1 MFAGAAF
8 TDSADIKA
16 TEAVDTL
23 SALGVIDG
31 YTDGSFKPN
40 GTVTRA
46 EMAKMIFV
54 VWNGGKSDASAYQ
67 SMNSAFADTK
77 NHWAAGYVNFCAS
90 NGIIAG
96 KSATKFDPD
105 ATVTGQ
111 EAAKMLLVTLG
122 YDATKAGLV
131 GAGWASKTNALADE
145 NGLLED
151 VTTSFTG
158 PCPRQY
164 AAQLIYNAIFANTV
178 VLRDGEYTK
187 YGTNNSKNPTV
198 GQKYMGLEK
207 FTGLFTGDSKINTG
221 LKDGQIYVGGK
232 IDTYTP
238 ANGNALVGEMVKVLY
253 KESKDGVN
261 GLDKKDTVY
270 GIYETDDT
278 TVINATLGD
287 VDDNDGNKI
296 KVDGTKYDV
305 NTMSVYFNYV
315 DTNTTYTAATFT
327 SNYKK
332 DSADTVKFVQDENG
346 KVIAAYI
353 THVEFRKV
361 TGVTSSKISI
371 AGIGTLDIDD
381 DIDLDS
387 SVAKNDIV
395 AVTTLYNANP
405 KDDDAFN
412 IIKKADVTTGVKVS
426 AVKKSTQVR
435 IGDSY
440 AKLANYNNKIT
451 ASDSNYKNTVDL
463 DSTYDFVMYGKY
475 WVAAKKISA
484 SSQDIALVTKK
495 GSTGIDDQVKVLAL
509 VLAFACAFT
518 MFAGAAS
525 YSDQADIK
533 APTAVD
539 MLSSLGV
546 INGYT
551 DGSFKPN
558 DTVTRAE
565 MAKMI
570 FTIMNGG
577 NDKADSYASLPTKF
591 TDLQSAGWAQ
601 GYVRYLQNTG
611 IIAGKSSTK
620 FAPNDTVT
628 GLEAAKMVLVAAG
641 YNAEKA
647 GLTGAAWAQN
657 TMKYGQLNNLFED
670 VDADLNAAL
679 PRQYAAQILYNA
691 LDVERVVWSN
701 DIEDFKPATDVD
713 DDKTIGGKYMD
724 LVKTD
729 AEQLI
734 SVDKTSGKD
743 TYEIKLVDDVK
754 YGDNK
759 SSKEFDKVP
768 TDVSDL
774 IGLKVKVLVKAKSNG
789 DIDVYGV
796 YADKDSKVIATGTLG
811 QTEKVGT
818 VSSDKKVKINGTE
831 YKLDKAQDK
840 TPVYYVNTGLAAQKL
855 DKFEDLNKLNEVA
868 ASIKLVDVNGNGKA
882 DHAVITPAVVGQI
895 TYVGSKKL
903 TINATGIG
911 SNDVG
916 DYDIYDGYAKDD
928 WTVATPDTY
937 VASGDTA
944 VVKVDV
950 TTAKVTSVKSGTP
963 KEVKVNNTWYR
974 VVTDSTN
981 ENTASIKAGNTYDL
995 AIVGNYIVNAKETEG
1010 SSNDVLVVTDFEQT
1024 NNDMAGTT
1032 TQKVKAYFLDG
1043 SSKTIEVEKLA
1054 TTAGADEK
1062 DVDSTNK
1069 ITSASVNKLYTYSTR
1084 SNGTYTLKALG
1095 SGNMAGYDSAS
1106 NVSTGAVDSKNKI
1119 DGGKFLISDDAV
1131 VINMYNAIAGTTGV
1145 YKDVKVTT
1153 GKTINDL
1160 KIGASGLGDVIAYA
1174 TKKSNGVESARVL
1187 VITTGT
1193 AKISGAGSDYS
1204 YAYLTADPY
1213 DTKDGEDNDESTVFE
1228 AWNGSENVVL
1238 KTDGKVAHGTLAKG
1252 SVLVYSND
1260 GDKFITVENGNVGIE
1275 AVAITGIEAKSEG
1288 HIVLKSN
1295 DVNVNGTYQLDK
1307 DCVYIAVNSD
1317 DHEGLEGDSVSGIA
1331 KAEEVSGAAKYY
1343 ANAYVVVEKNSDGT
1357 YGDVLAVIYDADSN
1371 RLDGANNI
1379 NK

>member
-8 TDSADIKA
+8 TDSADFKVK
-16 TEAVDTL
+16 TEVVDTL
-23 SALGVIDG
+23 
-31 YTDGSFKPN
+31 
-40 GTVTRA
+40 
-46 EMAKMIFV
+46 
-54 VWNGGKSDASAYQ
+54 
-67 SMNSAFADTK
+67 
-77 NHWAAGYVNFCAS
+77 
-90 NGIIAG
+90 
-96 KSATKFDPD
+96 
-105 ATVTGQ
+105 
-111 EAAKMLLVTLG
+111 
-122 YDATKAGLV
+122 
-131 GAGWASKTNALADE
+131 
-145 NGLLED
+145 
-151 VTTSFTG
+151 
-158 PCPRQY
+158 
-164 AAQLIYNAIFANTV
+164 
-178 VLRDGEYTK
+178 
-187 YGTNNSKNPTV
+187 
-198 GQKYMGLEK
+198 
-207 FTGLFTGDSKINTG
+207 
-221 LKDGQIYVGGK
+221 
-232 IDTYTP
+232 
-238 ANGNALVGEMVKVLY
+238 
-253 KESKDGVN
+253 
-261 GLDKKDTVY
+261 
-270 GIYETDDT
+270 
-278 TVINATLGD
+278 
-287 VDDNDGNKI
+287 
-296 KVDGTKYDV
+296 
-305 NTMSVYFNYV
+305 
-315 DTNTTYTAATFT
+315 
-327 SNYKK
+327 
-332 DSADTVKFVQDENG
+332 VQ
-346 KVIAAYI
+346 
-353 THVEFRKV
+353 
-361 TGVTSSKISI
+361 
-371 AGIGTLDIDD
+371 
-381 DIDLDS
+381 
-387 SVAKNDIV
+387 
-395 AVTTLYNANP
+395 
-405 KDDDAFN
+405 
-412 IIKKADVTTGVKVS
+412 
-426 AVKKSTQVR
+426 
-435 IGDSY
+435 
-440 AKLANYNNKIT
+440 
-451 ASDSNYKNTVDL
+451 
-463 DSTYDFVMYGKY
+463 
-475 WVAAKKISA
+475 
-484 SSQDIALVTKK
+484 
-495 GSTGIDDQVKVLAL
+495 
-509 VLAFACAFT
+509 
-518 MFAGAAS
+518 
-525 YSDQADIK
+525 
-533 APTAVD
+533 
-539 MLSSLGV
+539 LGV

-611 IIAGKSSTK
+611 IIAGKSATK

-729 AEQLI
+729 ASQLL
-734 SVDKTSGKD
+734 SVEKTSGKD
-743 TYEIKLVDDVK
+743 TYEITLETAVK
-754 YGDNK
+754 YGDGTNTK
-759 SSKEFDKVP
+759 TKFDKLP

-774 IGLKVKVLVKAKSNG
+774 IGLNVKVLVKAKSNG

-831 YKLDKAQDK
+831 YKLDKAQNK

-868 ASIKLVDVNGNGKA
+868 ATIKLVDVNGNGKA

-963 KEVKVNNTWYR
+963 KEVKVNNTWYK

-995 AIVGNYIVNAKETEG
+995 AIVGNYIVNAKETEAN
-1010 SSNDVLVVTDFEQT
+1010 STDILVVTDYEQT
-1024 NNDMAGTT
+1024 GNGMAGTT

-1043 SSKTIEVEKLA
+1043 SSKTIEVEKLS
-1054 TTAGADEK
+1054 TTAGVDEK

-1095 SGNMAGYDSAS
+1095 FGNMAGYDSAS

-1119 DGGKFLISDDAV
+1119 DSGKFLISDDAV

-1160 KIGASGLGDVIAYA
+1160 KIGASGLGNVIAYA

-1238 KTDGKVAHGTLAKG
+1238 KTDGKVGHGTLAKG

-1288 HIVLKSN
+1288 HIVLKS
-1295 DVNVNGTYQLDK
+1295 DNVITGTYKMDK

-1317 DHEGLEGDSVSGIA
+1317 DHEGLEGGSVSGIA

-1371 RLDGANNI
+1371 RLYGAPNI

>member
-1 MFAGAAF
+1 
-8 TDSADIKA
+8 
-16 TEAVDTL
+16 
-23 SALGVIDG
+23 
-31 YTDGSFKPN
+31 
-40 GTVTRA
+40 
-46 EMAKMIFV
+46 
-54 VWNGGKSDASAYQ
+54 
-67 SMNSAFADTK
+67 
-77 NHWAAGYVNFCAS
+77 
-90 NGIIAG
+90 
-96 KSATKFDPD
+96 
-105 ATVTGQ
+105 
-111 EAAKMLLVTLG
+111 
-122 YDATKAGLV
+122 
-131 GAGWASKTNALADE
+131 
-145 NGLLED
+145 
-151 VTTSFTG
+151 
-158 PCPRQY
+158 
-164 AAQLIYNAIFANTV
+164 
-178 VLRDGEYTK
+178 
-187 YGTNNSKNPTV
+187 
-198 GQKYMGLEK
+198 
-207 FTGLFTGDSKINTG
+207 
-221 LKDGQIYVGGK
+221 
-232 IDTYTP
+232 
-238 ANGNALVGEMVKVLY
+238 
-253 KESKDGVN
+253 
-261 GLDKKDTVY
+261 
-270 GIYETDDT
+270 
-278 TVINATLGD
+278 
-287 VDDNDGNKI
+287 
-296 KVDGTKYDV
+296 
-305 NTMSVYFNYV
+305 
-315 DTNTTYTAATFT
+315 
-327 SNYKK
+327 
-332 DSADTVKFVQDENG
+332 
-346 KVIAAYI
+346 
-353 THVEFRKV
+353 
-361 TGVTSSKISI
+361 
-371 AGIGTLDIDD
+371 
-381 DIDLDS
+381 
-387 SVAKNDIV
+387 
-395 AVTTLYNANP
+395 
-405 KDDDAFN
+405 
-412 IIKKADVTTGVKVS
+412 
-426 AVKKSTQVR
+426 
-435 IGDSY
+435 
-440 AKLANYNNKIT
+440 
-451 ASDSNYKNTVDL
+451 
-463 DSTYDFVMYGKY
+463 
-475 WVAAKKISA
+475 
-484 SSQDIALVTKK
+484 
-495 GSTGIDDQVKVLAL
+495 
-509 VLAFACAFT
+509 

-611 IIAGKSSTK
+611 IIAGKSATK

-729 AEQLI
+729 ASQLL
-734 SVDKTSGKD
+734 SVEKTSGKD
-743 TYEIKLVDDVK
+743 TYEITLETAVK
-754 YGDNK
+754 YGDGTNTK
-759 SSKEFDKVP
+759 TKFDKLP

-774 IGLKVKVLVKAKSNG
+774 IGLNVKVLVKAKSNG

-831 YKLDKAQDK
+831 YKLDKAQNK

-868 ASIKLVDVNGNGKA
+868 ATIKLVDVNGNGKA

-963 KEVKVNNTWYR
+963 KEVKVNNTWYK

-995 AIVGNYIVNAKETEG
+995 AIVGNYIVNAKETEAN
-1010 SSNDVLVVTDFEQT
+1010 STDILVVTDYEQT
-1024 NNDMAGTT
+1024 GNGMAGTT

-1043 SSKTIEVEKLA
+1043 SSKTIEVEKLS
-1054 TTAGADEK
+1054 TTAGVDEK

-1095 SGNMAGYDSAS
+1095 FGNMAGYDSAS

-1119 DGGKFLISDDAV
+1119 DSGKFLISDDAV

-1160 KIGASGLGDVIAYA
+1160 KIGASGLGNVIAYA

-1238 KTDGKVAHGTLAKG
+1238 KTDGKVGHGTLAKG

-1288 HIVLKSN
+1288 HIVLKS
-1295 DVNVNGTYQLDK
+1295 DNVITGTYKMDK

-1317 DHEGLEGDSVSGIA
+1317 DHEGLEGGSVSGIA

-1371 RLDGANNI
+1371 RLYGAPNI

>member
-1 MFAGAAF
+1 MFAGATF
-8 TDSADIKA
+8 TDQADVKVDSDV
-16 TEAVDTL
+16 VDTL
-23 SALGVIDG
+23 V
-31 YTDGSFKPN
+31 
-40 GTVTRA
+40 
-46 EMAKMIFV
+46 
-54 VWNGGKSDASAYQ
+54 
-67 SMNSAFADTK
+67 
-77 NHWAAGYVNFCAS
+77 
-90 NGIIAG
+90 
-96 KSATKFDPD
+96 
-105 ATVTGQ
+105 
-111 EAAKMLLVTLG
+111 
-122 YDATKAGLV
+122 
-131 GAGWASKTNALADE
+131 
-145 NGLLED
+145 
-151 VTTSFTG
+151 
-158 PCPRQY
+158 
-164 AAQLIYNAIFANTV
+164 
-178 VLRDGEYTK
+178 
-187 YGTNNSKNPTV
+187 
-198 GQKYMGLEK
+198 
-207 FTGLFTGDSKINTG
+207 
-221 LKDGQIYVGGK
+221 
-232 IDTYTP
+232 
-238 ANGNALVGEMVKVLY
+238 
-253 KESKDGVN
+253 
-261 GLDKKDTVY
+261 
-270 GIYETDDT
+270 
-278 TVINATLGD
+278 
-287 VDDNDGNKI
+287 
-296 KVDGTKYDV
+296 
-305 NTMSVYFNYV
+305 
-315 DTNTTYTAATFT
+315 
-327 SNYKK
+327 
-332 DSADTVKFVQDENG
+332 
-346 KVIAAYI
+346 
-353 THVEFRKV
+353 
-361 TGVTSSKISI
+361 
-371 AGIGTLDIDD
+371 
-381 DIDLDS
+381 
-387 SVAKNDIV
+387 
-395 AVTTLYNANP
+395 
-405 KDDDAFN
+405 
-412 IIKKADVTTGVKVS
+412 
-426 AVKKSTQVR
+426 
-435 IGDSY
+435 
-440 AKLANYNNKIT
+440 
-451 ASDSNYKNTVDL
+451 
-463 DSTYDFVMYGKY
+463 
-475 WVAAKKISA
+475 
-484 SSQDIALVTKK
+484 
-495 GSTGIDDQVKVLAL
+495 
-509 VLAFACAFT
+509 
-518 MFAGAAS
+518 
-525 YSDQADIK
+525 
-533 APTAVD
+533 
-539 MLSSLGV
+539 SLGV

-611 IIAGKSSTK
+611 IIAGKSATK

-729 AEQLI
+729 ASQLL
-734 SVDKTSGKD
+734 SVEKTSGKD
-743 TYEIKLVDDVK
+743 TYEIKLNDAVQ
-754 YGDNK
+754 YSDNG
-759 SSKEFDKVP
+759 EFDKVP

-789 DIDVYGV
+789 DTDVYGV

-855 DKFEDLNKLNEVA
+855 NKFEDLSKLNDVA
-868 ASIKLVDVNGNGKA
+868 ATIKLVDVNGNGKA

-911 SNDVG
+911 SNDVD
-916 DYDIYDGYAKDD
+916 DYDIYDGYATDD

-937 VASGDTA
+937 VASGDTT

-963 KEVKVNNTWYR
+963 TEIKVDNTWYK

-995 AIVGNYIVNAKETEG
+995 AIVGNYIVNAKETEAN
-1010 SSNDVLVVTDFEQT
+1010 STDILVVTDYEQT
-1024 NNDMAGTT
+1024 SNGMAGTT

-1054 TTAGADEK
+1054 LTANADEK

-1069 ITSASVNKLYTYSTR
+1069 ITATSVNKLYTYSTR

-1095 SGNMAGYDSAS
+1095 TGNMAGYESAS
-1106 NVSTGAVDSKNKI
+1106 NTSTGAVDSKNKI
-1119 DGGKFLISDDAV
+1119 DNGKYLISDEAV
-1131 VINMYNAIAGTTGV
+1131 VINLYNKLSAKDAQGKDLNV
-1145 YKDVKVTT
+1145 YGDVKVTT

-1160 KIGASGLGDVIAYA
+1160 KISANGLGDVIAYA

-1193 AKISGAGSDYS
+1193 TKISGAGSDYS

-1213 DTKDGEDNDESTVFE
+1213 DIKDGEDNDESTVFE
-1228 AWNGSENVVL
+1228 AWNGSENVIL
-1238 KTDGKVAHGTLAKG
+1238 KTDGKVGHGTLAKG

-1260 GDKFITVENGNVGIE
+1260 GDKYITVENSNVTIK

-1307 DCVYIAVNSD
+1307 DCVYIALNSD
-1317 DHEGLEGDSVSGIA
+1317 DHEGMEGGSVSGIA
-1331 KAEEVSGAAKYY
+1331 KAEEVSGAAQYY
-1343 ANAYVVVEKNSDGT
+1343 ANAYVVIENDSDHH
-1357 YGDVLAVIYDADSN
+1357 VLAVIYDADSN